1 MKTEL
6 FEKMLRKIVRE
17 ELEFYTEKILKEVQN
32 SKNKV
37 VVSETMTSTP
47 MKKNVEHPGETRDRS
62 TLLRMKEELDR
73 EYADIMHTGKSEI
86 TIDGMEVPEEL
97 KGVFNK
103 NYSEFMK
110 KLK

>member
-17 ELEFYTEKILKEVQN
+17 ELEFYTEKILKEVQT
-32 SKNKV
+32 SKSKG
-37 VVSETMTSTP
+37 VVSETVATTP
-47 MKKNVEHPGETRDRS
+47 TKKNVEYPSETRDRS
-62 TLLRMKEELDR
+62 AIMRIKEELDR
-73 EYADIMHTGKSEI
+73 EYADVMHTGSQPV
-86 TIDGMEVPEEL
+86 TFDGMEVPEEL
-97 KGVFNK
+97 KAVFNK